1 MCKIHCPSSFCLCQP
16 SPHINTTGSVPLK
29 LENSP
34 HLPSE
39 VEAVIGTSVSI
50 VDTFEFEQE
59 CRDDKEQEPE
69 YGIKSS
75 LRKTSLKLGA
85 PEGKHAKK
93 VQWMDFSGKELV
105 EIREFEPR

>member
-1 MCKIHCPSSFCLCQP
+1 MCKIHCPSSLCLCKP
-16 SPHINTTGSVPLK
+16 SSHIYSTGSVPPN

-39 VEAVIGTSVSI
+39 VESVIGTSGSI
-50 VDTFEFEQE
+50 VETFESKPE
-59 CRDDKEQEPE
+59 CRDDKEQENE

-75 LRKTSLKLGA
+75 LRKPSLRSGA
-85 PEGKHAKK
+85 PEEKHVKK